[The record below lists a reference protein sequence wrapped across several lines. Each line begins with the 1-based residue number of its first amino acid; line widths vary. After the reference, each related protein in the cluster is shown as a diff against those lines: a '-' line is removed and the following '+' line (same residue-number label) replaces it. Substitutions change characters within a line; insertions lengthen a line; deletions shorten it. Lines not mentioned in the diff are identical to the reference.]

1 MAVKSKGDRI
11 KVLAHPVLGT
21 PEAMAT
27 ILTVESYGYTV
38 HIDGDAPGWFGPI
51 SFTGEVLAEHP

>member
-1 MAVKSKGDRI
+1 MAVKEKGDRI

-27 ILTVESYGYTV
+27 ILTVESWGYIV

-51 SFTGEVLAEHP
+51 SKEGEVLQEGP